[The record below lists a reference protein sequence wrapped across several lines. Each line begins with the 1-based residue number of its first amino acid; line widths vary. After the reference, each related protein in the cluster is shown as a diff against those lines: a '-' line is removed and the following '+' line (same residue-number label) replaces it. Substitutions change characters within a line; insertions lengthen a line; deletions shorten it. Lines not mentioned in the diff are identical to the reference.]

1 MRRRLSTNV
10 ATWSFPMTPPTITSL
25 PATTEASSH
34 WSAACREK
42 SPFWLL
48 ARKRVQT
55 GRFHSRLQTLLVIN
69 TLSLLSPDQHLYISS
84 QLENKSSHQQTSNSQ
99 FKNNNASESE
109 KNLKNKQ
116 KTHFFERNHKLT
128 DCRQSSALTTDK
140 PRPLPQP
147 SLSSDP
153 IRSPAFTQTTEPA
166 FWAADG
172 WTFRG
177 SPISWESADCYLKCR

>member
-10 ATWSFPMTPPTITSL
+10 ATWSFPVTPPTITSL
-25 PATTEASSH
+25 PATTEAPSH

-42 SPFWLL
+42 SPLWLL

-55 GRFHSRLQTLLVIN
+55 GRFHSRLQTFLVIN

-84 QLENKSSHQQTSNSQ
+84 QLEIKSSHQQTSNSQ

-116 KTHFFERNHKLT
+116 TKNTFLLKKSQIVRLQAKLRP
-128 DCRQSSALTTDK
+128 DHRQTPPLPSTPPIPNPK
-140 PRPLPQP
+140 PRLHTKHRTCVR
-147 SLSSDP
+147 SS
-153 IRSPAFTQTTEPA
+153 R
-166 FWAADG
+166 W
-172 WTFRG
+172 
-177 SPISWESADCYLKCR
+177 LNL